1 MGGGDP
7 SLSDME
13 EEEEENDVMVNDS
26 VDILSRFPIFDAP
39 ILLFVCF
46 HQALRSELDQLRPF
60 AETASSLEHDPNRCR
75 EIVFKLQHRF
85 QFLKLAFKYHC
96 AAEDEIIFHALDIHV
111 KNVVCTYSLEHNST
125 NGLFDSILHFLDE
138 LMGSSENISKLFRE
152 LVYCIDILQTSVYQ
166 HMLKEEEQVFPLL
179 IQKLSTKE
187 QASLVWQFIC
197 SVPIMLLEEV
207 LPWMVSFLSADK
219 QAEVSRCFNEIAPM
233 ETTLQEV
240 LVSWLGS
247 NKQTFTGT
255 YFQSEELQGSHGFLH
270 IEKPFGPSS
279 FNRNYSKEIS
289 SQRKVNDKETEDGVN
304 QIKVLHLWHNAI
316 KKDLKE
322 ILQELYLIR
331 NSGSGCSQNLDSILI
346 QLKFLADVL
355 IIYSNALK
363 KFFHPVLKKHAHKRL
378 SKSTEHFLGESHIE
392 DLQQLLFYNSE
403 SEMPLT
409 KFVEKLCGKLE
420 LFVSTVNKQFS
431 FQEIEVFPIFRKN
444 CRNGMQVRLLSLSM
458 LMMPLGLLKCVI
470 TWFSVHLSEKES
482 RTILYCIKEGNNS
495 VSKAFAPL
503 LHEWFR
509 IGYSGKTSIEKFR
522 QDLQHMFKRR
532 HSFSSEKMKEAC
544 GFSFLNSDKQP
555 HKSCGKNCLSYS
567 SSSGS
572 KNVSKYETPYSTGI
586 NLHIFFPDTA
596 MKLNQHPRL
605 HAANSS
611 SVSFLNDPKP
621 IDLIFF
627 FHKAIKKDLDYLVH
641 GSAQLEGHDDLV
653 TDFQKR
659 FNLIYFLHQIHSD
672 AEEEIVF
679 PALEAIGQLK
689 NISHAYTFD
698 HKHEVEHF
706 GKMSRILDKISELH
720 LLVSTTD
727 SKIRDKRVLR
737 RHHLIRKLQERCKS
751 MHKLL
756 SDHINREEIEIW
768 PIIREFFSNREQG
781 KIIGCILGRISAEI
795 LQDMIP
801 WLMASLT
808 QEEQHVLMFLWSM
821 ATKNTMFDEWLGEW
835 WNGYSVAKAADGSND
850 APLQNVEPLEIISKY
865 LSEEVLNALQ
875 EESSANESITFLQKD
890 LIGNNFELSN
900 NNVDDNVKDYNA
912 AQSYSQCSE
921 CTNHF
926 HDIKKNGCNEVKP
939 VGTMTSQSVQHFDF
953 DKSGHYDRLLKL
965 SQDDLEKV
973 IRRVSRDS
981 CLDPQEKSYIIQ
993 SLLTSRWIISQKI
1006 SSMEANIK
1014 SDGQEFPGKHPSYK
1028 DPHEQIYGCKHYK
1041 RNCKLL
1047 APCCNQLHACI
1058 HCHDEASDHLID
1070 RKSITKMMCMKCLMI
1085 QPINST
1091 CSSVSCRNLSMAKY
1105 YCRICKIFEDEREI
1119 YHCPYCNL
1127 CRVGKGLGVDY
1138 FHCMNCNAC
1147 MSRSLMIHTC
1157 REKSL
1162 EENCPICHE
1171 YIFTSCSPV
1180 KALPCGHAMHST
1192 CFKEYTCFSYTCPI
1206 CSKSLGDMQVLF
1218 RMLDALLAEQKM
1230 SDEFSGQTQV
1240 ILCNDCEKKGAAPFH
1255 WLYHKCSCCGSYNT
1269 RVI

>member
-13 EEEEENDVMVNDS
+13 EEEEEENGVKVNDS
-26 VDILSRFPIFDAP
+26 PDILSQFRLLDAP

-46 HQALRSELDQLRPF
+46 HKALRSELDQLRVF
-60 AETASSLEHDPNRCR
+60 AETASLEDDPDRCR
-75 EIVFKLQHRF
+75 EIIVKLQQRF
-85 QFLKLAFKYHC
+85 QFVRLAHKYHC
-96 AAEDEIIFHALDIHV
+96 AAEDEIIFHALDAHV

-125 NGLFDSILHFLDE
+125 DGLFDSILHFLDE
-138 LMGSSENISKLFRE
+138 LTGSSENISKLFRE
-152 LVYCIDILQTSVYQ
+152 LVYCIDILQTSIYQ

-179 IQKLSTKE
+179 IQNLSTKE

-219 QAEVSRCFNEIAPM
+219 QAEVTQCFNEIAPM
-233 ETTLQEV
+233 ERALQEV

-247 NKQTFTGT
+247 NRQTFSGT
-255 YFQSEELQGSHGFLH
+255 YFHREELQGSHGSQH
-270 IEKPFGPSS
+270 IENFLGQSS
-279 FNRNYSKEIS
+279 CNRNYKDVS
-289 SQRKVNDKETEDGVN
+289 SQMKVNDKETEDGVN
-304 QIKVLHLWHNAI
+304 QVKVLHLWHNAI
-316 KKDLKE
+316 RKDLKE
-322 ILQELYLIR
+322 IQQELYLIR
-331 NSGSGCSQNLDSILI
+331 NSGCSQNLDSILI

-355 IIYSNALK
+355 IFYSNALK
-363 KFFHPVLKKHAHKRL
+363 KFFHPIPNKLAHSQF
-378 SKSTEHFLGESHIE
+378 SKSIENLLGESHIE
-392 DLQQLLFYNSE
+392 DIQQLLLYNSE

-420 LFVSTVNKQFS
+420 LFISAVNKQFS
-431 FQEIEVFPIFRKN
+431 FQEIEVFPIFREN

-458 LMMPLGLLKCVI
+458 HMMPLGLLKCVI

-482 RTILYCIKEGNNS
+482 RSILYCIKEGNNS

-522 QDLQHMFKRR
+522 QDLQYMFKRR
-532 HSFSSEKMKEAC
+532 HSFSSEKMKETC
-544 GFSFLNSDKQP
+544 GFSFLSSDKQP
-555 HKSCGKNCLSYS
+555 HKSCGKNCLSHS
-567 SSSGS
+567 SSSGA
-572 KNVSKYETPYSTGI
+572 KNVNKYETPYSTGI

-596 MKLNQHPRL
+596 MKLNQHPRF
-605 HAANSS
+605 HAANLS

-627 FHKAIKKDLDYLVH
+627 FHKAIKKDLDYLVL
-641 GSAQLEGHDDLV
+641 GSAQLEGHDEFI
-653 TDFQKR
+653 DFQKR
-659 FNLIYFLHQIHSD
+659 FHLICFLHQIHSD
-672 AEEEIVF
+672 AEDEIVF

-689 NISHAYTFD
+689 NISLAYTFD

-706 GKMSRILDKISELH
+706 SKISRILDRLSELH
-720 LLVSTTD
+720 PLVSTTD
-727 SKIRDKRVLR
+727 SKIRVKRMLR
-737 RHHLIRKLQERCKS
+737 RDHLIKKLQEMCKS

-781 KIIGCILGRISAEI
+781 KIIGCMLGRISAEI

-808 QEEQHVLMFLWSM
+808 QEEQHILMFLWSM
-821 ATKNTMFDEWLGEW
+821 ATKNTMFDEWLSEW
-835 WNGYSVAKAADGSND
+835 WNGYSLAKAADGSNG
-850 APLQNVEPLEIISKY
+850 APLQNVDPLDIISKY
-865 LSEEVLNALQ
+865 LSEEVLNELQ
-875 EESSANESITFLQKD
+875 EESSANKSINFWQKD
-890 LIGNNFELSN
+890 LTGNSFELSN
-900 NNVDDNVKDYNA
+900 SNVDDKVKVTNA
-912 AQSYSQCSE
+912 AQNYSQCSK
-921 CTNHF
+921 CTNQF
-926 HDIKKNGCNEVKP
+926 HDIKKHTCNEVKP
-939 VGTMTSQSVQHFDF
+939 MGILTSRSFQHFDL

-965 SQDDLEKV
+965 SQDDLERV

-981 CLDPQEKSYIIQ
+981 CLDPQNKSYIIQ

-1006 SSMEANIK
+1006 SSMEVNIK
-1014 SDGQEFPGKHPSYK
+1014 SDGLEFPGKHPSYK
-1028 DPHEQIYGCKHYK
+1028 DPLKQIYGCKHYK
-1041 RNCKLL
+1041 RNCKLF
-1047 APCCNQLHACI
+1047 APCCNELHACI
-1058 HCHDEASDHLID
+1058 HCHDEVSDHLID
-1070 RKSITKMMCMKCLMI
+1070 RKSITMMMCMKCLVI
-1085 QPINST
+1085 QPINAT

-1105 YCRICKIFEDEREI
+1105 YCRICKLFEDESRKI
-1119 YHCPYCNL
+1119 YHCPFCNL
-1127 CRVGKGLGVDY
+1127 CRLGKGLGVDF

-1180 KALPCGHAMHST
+1180 KALPCGHVMHST
-1192 CFKEYTCFSYTCPI
+1192 CFQEYTCFNYTCPI
-1206 CSKSLGDMQVLF
+1206 CSKSLGDMQVYF
-1218 RMLDALLAEQKM
+1218 RMLDALLAEEKM
-1230 SDEFSGQTQV
+1230 SDEFLGQMQV

-1255 WLYHKCSCCGSYNT
+1255 WLYHKCISCGSYNT
-1269 RVI
+1269 RVL